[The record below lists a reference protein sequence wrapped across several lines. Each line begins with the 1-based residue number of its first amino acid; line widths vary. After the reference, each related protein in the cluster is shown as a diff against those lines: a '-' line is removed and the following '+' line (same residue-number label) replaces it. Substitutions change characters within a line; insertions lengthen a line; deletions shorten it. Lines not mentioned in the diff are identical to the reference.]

1 MTPGVKVSLTK
12 SVDFIAA
19 LGFLGYRDNDDPDF
33 KGLGGHPYGEKGFG
47 FHFNT
52 NDLKFGVIYNF

>member
-1 MTPGVKVSLTK
+1 MHGI
-12 SVDFIAA
+12 FIDKT
-19 LGFLGYRDNDDPDF
+19 LVFRTRYRDNDDPDF
-33 KGLGGHPYGEKGFG
+33 KGVGGHPYGEKGFG